1 MTLTPAD
8 LARILAQP
16 GYSLVEESCNPL
28 ATSTQRQAL
37 ATSRVQNDLDH
48 GGEAKAQSRAL
59 LSGLGAWRN
68 EWEFQAAVIAEAKIR
83 AITQTEYAMLVAIPN
98 GQYRKGQRP
107 EAGIT
112 AGCPDLVLL
121 CPRGNHGALF
131 LELKVTPNKC
141 SHAQLAMHHRL
152 RMEGY
157 RVVVV
162 WDSVDEVMS
171 VTEEYLKCSP

>member
-1 MTLTPAD
+1 MFTTD
-8 LARILAQP
+8 D
-16 GYSLVEESCNPL
+16 LVEILKRPDMQEVNRHLLL
-28 ATSTQRQAL
+28 ATPTQAGAHAVLRADNVCL
-37 ATSRVQNDLDH
+37 GASNQN
-48 GGEAKAQSRAL
+48 RAL

-112 AGCPDLVLL
+112 AGLPDLVLL
-121 CPRGNHGALF
+121 VPRGDHGCMF
-131 LELKVTPNKC
+131 IELKLTPNRC
-141 SHAQLAMHHRL
+141 SAAQLDMHHRL

-157 RVVVV
+157 LVAVV
-162 WDSVDEVMS
+162 WDSVSAVMDEI
-171 VTEEYLKCSP
+171 ERYLRGEG